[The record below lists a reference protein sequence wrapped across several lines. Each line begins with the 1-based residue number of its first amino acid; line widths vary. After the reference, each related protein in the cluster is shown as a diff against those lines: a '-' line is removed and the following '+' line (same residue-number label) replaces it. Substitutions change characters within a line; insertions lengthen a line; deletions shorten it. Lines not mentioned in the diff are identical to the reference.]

1 MLIVQ
6 LQEIGLDLT
15 FSMQEMLLRDI
26 VEALLDTR
34 DQMVK
39 FSRHRAMVSDMK
51 CKRGNNIVSVF
62 FGAIFCGV
70 HNNLQLERRLQIK
83 DRKDRKNTKV
93 AMTTMKEQE

>member
-51 CKRGNNIVSVF
+51 CKRGNKIVTVF

>member
-39 FSRHRAMVSDMK
+39 FSRHRTMVSDMK
-51 CKRGNNIVSVF
+51 CKRGNNIVTVF
-62 FGAIFCGV
+62 SGAIFCGV

-83 DRKDRKNTKV
+83 DRKNTKV

>member
-51 CKRGNNIVSVF
+51 CKRGNNIVTVF
-62 FGAIFCGV
+62 PEPFF
-70 HNNLQLERRLQIK
+70 
-83 DRKDRKNTKV
+83 V
-93 AMTTMKEQE
+93 ACITTFNSKGDSK

>member
-51 CKRGNNIVSVF
+51 CKRVNKIVM
-62 FGAIFCGV
+62 C
-70 HNNLQLERRLQIK
+70 
-83 DRKDRKNTKV
+83 V
-93 AMTTMKEQE
+93 ACITTFNSKGDSK

>member
-26 VEALLDTR
+26 VEALFDTR

-51 CKRGNNIVSVF
+51 CKRGNNIVM
-62 FGAIFCGV
+62 C
-70 HNNLQLERRLQIK
+70 
-83 DRKDRKNTKV
+83 V
-93 AMTTMKEQE
+93 ACITTFNSKGDSK

>member
-51 CKRGNNIVSVF
+51 CKRGNKIVTANSVYINIFSEPF
-62 FGAIFCGV
+62 F
-70 HNNLQLERRLQIK
+70 
-83 DRKDRKNTKV
+83 V
-93 AMTTMKEQE
+93 ACITTFNSKGDSK